1 MQNLCNV
8 ISQFLIQNCEYLFVC
23 HNAVQNLNLMHMG
36 AAYRYL
42 DKEGSAIQAT
52 GGTNWKQFL
61 PPSFQKIV
69 FFPSLWAEEELDNWG
84 QEWVEH
90 LFNTEK
96 IKH

>member
-1 MQNLCNV
+1 
-8 ISQFLIQNCEYLFVC
+8 
-23 HNAVQNLNLMHMG
+23 MHMG

-69 FFPSLWAEEELDNWG
+69 FFPSLWTEEELDNWG